1 MDHSIS
7 SNMKPMLEVLFIV
20 VHCTATKLSQRVSV
34 SDIDRWHRAQ
44 GWDDIG
50 YHWYIDRDGH
60 IFPGR
65 SEKLAGAH
73 VKHYNSHAIG
83 VCYEGGI
90 DEQGHYADTRTEA
103 QKAALLFLLK
113 DLRES
118 YPKAVIQGHRDFPNI
133 RKLCPC
139 FDAKTEY
146 ANL

>member
-1 MDHSIS
+1 M
-7 SNMKPMLEVLFIV
+7 
-20 VHCTATKLSQRVSV
+20 
-34 SDIDRWHRAQ
+34 
-44 GWDDIG
+44 
-50 YHWYIDRDGH
+50 
-60 IFPGR
+60 
-65 SEKLAGAH
+65 AGAH

-90 DEQGHYADTRTEA
+90 DEQGHYADTRTPA

-113 DLRES
+113 DLKDS

-139 FDAKTEY
+139 FDAKAEY